1 MRPGHNRTL
10 PHFISI
16 SFILLTCTILAA
28 HIASEMIP
36 SHLSANPLPASI
48 ISIEDLSRMIESG
61 QSFYVQIELEDCPAC
76 EMLTK
81 EESDSQRWESLPNK
95 NILCIEKSERE
106 QAREAIKL
114 LIPVFEYYPSLYHI
128 DNSTIREFPLET
140 LEDFDNRL
148 DAWTRSTRQD

>member
-1 MRPGHNRTL
+1 
-10 PHFISI
+10 
-16 SFILLTCTILAA
+16 
-28 HIASEMIP
+28 
-36 SHLSANPLPASI
+36 
-48 ISIEDLSRMIESG
+48 
-61 QSFYVQIELEDCPAC
+61 
-76 EMLTK
+76 MLTK

>member
-16 SFILLTCTILAA
+16 SFILVTCTILAA

-95 NILCIEKSERE
+95 ISCASKKAKESKRGK
-106 QAREAIKL
+106 Q
-114 LIPVFEYYPSLYHI
+114 
-128 DNSTIREFPLET
+128 
-140 LEDFDNRL
+140 
-148 DAWTRSTRQD
+148 